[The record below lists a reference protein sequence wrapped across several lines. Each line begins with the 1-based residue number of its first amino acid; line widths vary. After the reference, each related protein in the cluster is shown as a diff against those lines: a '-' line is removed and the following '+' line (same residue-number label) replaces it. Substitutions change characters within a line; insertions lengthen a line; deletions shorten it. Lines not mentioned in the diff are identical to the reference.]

1 MLIPTLSLIV
11 AVNLRRKL
19 RGRSNLEVQVA
30 WDAAW
35 NWIAK
40 RVWRAHLDEPC
51 PPLLHSAAYLYILS
65 QYSTDPEQR
74 QAHLYDAYELIAPF
88 HSLIERIPT
97 PWRVASSLLGIA
109 DAYQT
114 PWRNRSEEHTSE
126 LQSLMR
132 ISDARF

>member
-1 MLIPTLSLIV
+1 MRIPTLSLIV
-11 AVNLRRKL
+11 AVHLRRKL

-88 HSLIERIPT
+88 
-97 PWRVASSLLGIA
+97 
-109 DAYQT
+109 
-114 PWRNRSEEHTSE
+114 RSEEHTSE

-132 ISDARF
+132 ISYAVFCLKNKK

>member
-1 MLIPTLSLIV
+1 MRIPTLSLIV
-11 AVNLRRKL
+11 AVHLRRKL

-74 QAHLYDAYELIAPF
+74 
-88 HSLIERIPT
+88 
-97 PWRVASSLLGIA
+97 
-109 DAYQT
+109 
-114 PWRNRSEEHTSE
+114 SEERRVGKECVSTCRSRWSPDHSKKKTTKKN
-126 LQSLMR
+126 
-132 ISDARF
+132 